1 MSRRL
6 AVAAFLAAVA
16 IAGCA
21 APPPPAPE
29 VDVAA
34 EAQAIRDLSAVWLE
48 AARQRDGATI
58 DEMFA
63 ADATTIFDGEVLEGL
78 PAIRAGRE
86 LEWAE
91 EPQGELDWTTSSV
104 IVAASGDLAV
114 ERGSWT
120 EREIEEEGEEV
131 ENGEYVTIWTKID
144 GQWKVLIDAGTEID
158 DVDVEMEEVAVEI
171 DD

>member
-6 AVAAFLAAVA
+6 AVAACLAVVA
-16 IAGCA
+16 MAGCA
-21 APPPPAPE
+21 APPPPVPE

-48 AARQRDGATI
+48 AAKQRDGATI
-58 DEMFA
+58 DGLFT

-78 PAIRAGRE
+78 PAIRAERE

-120 EREIEEEGEEV
+120 ETEIEEDGEEV

-158 DVDVEMEEVAVEI
+158 EVDVDTEEVAVEI